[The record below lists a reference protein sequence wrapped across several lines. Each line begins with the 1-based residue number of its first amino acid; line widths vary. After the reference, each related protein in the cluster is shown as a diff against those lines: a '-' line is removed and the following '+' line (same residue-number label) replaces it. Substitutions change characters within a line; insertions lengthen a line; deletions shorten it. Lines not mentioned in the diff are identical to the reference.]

1 MAAGATPAQPGAS
14 SLQRARSILLDCF
27 AAIAGLDPTYWE
39 QLLQEHSSRESLTL
53 RWRGSL
59 QDLPTVAAV
68 RVAHALEMGPPGLQ
82 AWRAAWKDDF
92 TTPTLLLAATAASL
106 LSGRDSMLILAAT
119 GDGRGDDSG
128 ALIDSESCARMAV
141 AGFDPETEI
150 RLDNCAQLLASSGD
164 LLNLPAGAVDAG
176 EGEGGGFVILGLKWH
191 APAGH

>member
-1 MAAGATPAQPGAS
+1 VCPGATPAQPGAS
-14 SLQRARSILLDCF
+14 SLQKARTILLDCF

-39 QLLQEHSSRESLTL
+39 QLLSEASSRQSLSL
-53 RWRGSL
+53 HWRGAL
-59 QDLPTVAAV
+59 HDTPTVAAV

-82 AWRAAWKDDF
+82 AWRAAWKADF

-106 LSGRDSMLILAAT
+106 LSGRDSMLILAAA
-119 GDGRGDDSG
+119 GDGRGDDAG

-150 RLDNCAQLLASSGD
+150 RLDNCAALLASSGD
-164 LLNLPAGAVDAG
+164 LLNLPASASGADEIAG
-176 EGEGGGFVILGLKWH
+176 FIVLGLKWH